1 MLNTS
6 TPDCGVKFS
15 TCHVNKQRLINFLP
29 VYSQSLCK
37 VHTMS
42 FKDFKV
48 PYPVDERYSKRV
60 AYFSMEFAIHQPLK
74 IYSGGLGFLSGSH
87 LRSAYELKQNLIGVG
102 ILWKYGYYD
111 QARNQDQTL
120 QVTWMEKQYSFLE
133 DTGIKYQITVHE
145 HPVWV
150 KVYYLNPKTF
160 NSAPLFLLTTDI
172 PENDYV
178 SQTICHRLY
187 DANVATKVAQFI
199 LLGVGGAKLLDEL
212 GFKPEVYHLN
222 EAHGLSAAFYLYKK
236 YNNNIEEVRKRLVF
250 TTHTPEEAGN
260 EKHDIHLCHKMSY
273 FCGLTVD
280 EVKKLTGNPDEM
292 FNHSL
297 AALRFARLANGVSK
311 LHGKVSRALWSK
323 YDHICDI
330 ISITN
335 AQNWTYWADELLYE
349 AVDND
354 DDTRFDTRKAFLKK
368 RAFEIVA
375 DQTGRLFD
383 TRIFTLVWARRFAG
397 YKRAGLIT
405 TDDEKFEELINNKKY
420 PIQIIWAG
428 KPYPVDYPAI
438 TEFNSLVHLSRKYKN
453 VSVLIGYELMLSRRL
468 KQGADCWLNNPR
480 VPREASGTSGM
491 TAAMNGTV
499 NFSTDDGWIPEFIKN
514 GENGFVV
521 PKTDYLNM
529 TVHEQDAYDLNCIYE
544 ILNKQ
549 ILPMYYDDHK
559 RWREVVKNG
568 MRDVRFQFDS
578 NRMAHEYY
586 ELLYKA
592 PQK

>member
-1 MLNTS
+1 M
-6 TPDCGVKFS
+6 
-15 TCHVNKQRLINFLP
+15 P

-37 VHTMS
+37 IHTMS

-60 AYFSMEFAIHQPLK
+60 AYFSMEYAIHQPLK

-87 LRSAYELKQNLIGVG
+87 LRSAYELKQNLIAVG

-150 KVYYLNPKTF
+150 KVFYLDPETF
-160 NSAPLFLLTTDI
+160 HTAPLFLLTTDI

-178 SQTICHRLY
+178 SQTISHRLY

-236 YNNNIEEVRKRLVF
+236 YNNDIEEVRKKLVF

-273 FCGLTVD
+273 FCGLTTD

-323 YDHICDI
+323 YENICPI

-335 AQNWTYWADELLYE
+335 AQNGKYWADDQLY
-349 AVDND
+349 
-354 DDTRFDTRKAFLKK
+354 RFMDERANFLFDERKKFLKK
-368 RAFEIVA
+368 RTFEIVA
-375 DQTGRLFD
+375 DQTGKLFD
-383 TRIFTLVWARRFAG
+383 TSIFTIVWARRFAG

-405 TDDEKFEELINNKKY
+405 SDDERFEELINNKKY

-491 TAAMNGTV
+491 TAAMNGAV
-499 NFSTDDGWIPEFIKN
+499 NFSTDDGWVPEYINPGK
-514 GENGFVV
+514 NGFVV
-521 PKTDYLNM
+521 PKVDYLNM
-529 TVHEQDAYDLNCIYE
+529 TVHEQDDYDLNCIYE

-549 ILPMYYDDHK
+549 ILPLYYDHHDA
-559 RWREVVKNG
+559 WREVIKTG
-568 MRDVRFQFDS
+568 MQDVRIQFDS
-578 NRMAHEYY
+578 NRMANEYY
-586 ELLYKA
+586 ELLYKGV
-592 PQK
+592 K